1 MYFNGDGMEKD
12 IKKAVYYYSEAV
24 EKEDLH
30 ACWSL
35 GGLYQEGNGVPK
47 NLSKA
52 YELFKKRC

>member
-1 MYFNGDGMEKD
+1 MEKD